1 MLKISGLT
9 EEEKTL
15 LHDHRK
21 KSQTNLIRE
30 RAHGILLMGEGRSM
44 VDIASILFVEEDT
57 VRSWFHKFEE
67 GRISSIFP
75 KYSHNDNASKLTKK
89 QKQEIAETLQN
100 PPSEQGLPG
109 SFWSVASLRS
119 YLSAKYGVV
128 YESDRSYHHIF
139 EISHFSYKLPEAFD
153 KKRNNALVK
162 EHMAEIQKEMEHY
175 QSPDW
180 ECFAAD
186 ESSIVWETELKRAW
200 LKKNQKTVIK
210 ADRIKQRQNYFGAL
224 NLNSGKHT
232 LVPLSWKNT
241 EAIIGALR
249 SLSRAYPGK
258 NSVLFATT
266 QDGTVPKDY
275 AIC

>member
-109 SFWSVASLRS
+109 SF
-119 YLSAKYGVV
+119 GV
-128 YESDRSYHHIF
+128 
-139 EISHFSYKLPEAFD
+139 
-153 KKRNNALVK
+153 
-162 EHMAEIQKEMEHY
+162 
-175 QSPDW
+175 
-180 ECFAAD
+180 
-186 ESSIVWETELKRAW
+186 
-200 LKKNQKTVIK
+200 
-210 ADRIKQRQNYFGAL
+210 
-224 NLNSGKHT
+224 
-232 LVPLSWKNT
+232 
-241 EAIIGALR
+241 
-249 SLSRAYPGK
+249 
-258 NSVLFATT
+258 
-266 QDGTVPKDY
+266 
-275 AIC
+275 